1 MHYAQCIF
9 FWIQENIIIC
19 HNIYQGELLP
29 EFIPNVRWRLV
40 SAHLQFA
47 LLCRNSV
54 GLNGEEVEGVPD
66 RVLHRVKHLPSL
78 TITRWHSELNPDF
91 SPLLNMTSWGFA
103 AKEGIYVKLQT
114 SKIHGSA
121 KLLKP
126 IWKAGMWSGV
136 WRCARGGGR
145 RTTGQFADRCPPQL
159 GSNQPRPRIF
169 KCKLK
174 TQ

>member
-1 MHYAQCIF
+1 MGHPQPRQCTMHI

-121 KLLKP
+121 KLLKTHL
-126 IWKAGMWSGV
+126 KSGDV
-136 WRCARGGGR
+136 KRGVEMCTGR
-145 RTTGQFADRCPPQL
+145 RSAHDWTVCG
-159 GSNQPRPRIF
+159 
-169 KCKLK
+169 
-174 TQ
+174 